1 MYNKE
6 DRDIVEHLLDCY
18 PEEGCGILLN
28 KRGKVVWIPCKNEA
42 EDKLNNFKIPAED
55 YIKATLQGDIY
66 AIVHSHPDSDKGPSE
81 NDIASSNFLGVPY
94 IVFTLPEIQKFT
106 HNPIK
111 KSNPLLGRTYDFGTN
126 DCYSLVRDYYREKLN
141 IELSAINFE
150 DNWWNKGLNYF
161 DDLYEAFGW
170 YEVETPQE
178 HDMIIFSVLS
188 NIPNHCGVYLGEG
201 LFLHHAENRLSCR
214 ESIYSGWSKH
224 ITRYI
229 RCKQFA

>member
-1 MYNKE
+1 M
-6 DRDIVEHLLDCY
+6 
-18 PEEGCGILLN
+18 
-28 KRGKVVWIPCKNEA
+28 
-42 EDKLNNFKIPAED
+42 
-55 YIKATLQGDIY
+55 
-66 AIVHSHPDSDKGPSE
+66 
-81 NDIASSNFLGVPY
+81 
-94 IVFTLPEIQKFT
+94 
-106 HNPIK
+106 
-111 KSNPLLGRTYDFGTN
+111 LGRTYDFGTN